1 MGPPH
6 EHPDSVM
13 YTLSAFRRRL
23 SPQDGEREVE
33 LPSGVDGWVPARQH
47 HGENIGQT
55 QTHAIFV
62 ELEQGGPVHGRPRGP
77 IGRCSWMTPEGP
89 RQSHVATA
97 MTVRRRQT

>member
-55 QTHAIFV
+55 QTQSSSSSSRV
-62 ELEQGGPVHGRPRGP
+62 GRPR
-77 IGRCSWMTPEGP
+77 TPARP
-89 RQSHVATA
+89 DRSMLLDDT
-97 MTVRRRQT
+97 